1 MSRNIL
7 SIAEE
12 GRVRELTIS
21 GPYSKRP
28 TLIISERFN
37 AGSVVLLRLSFAEA
51 VRLNHTLTTVMK
63 QIKEGKYELDEES
76 LLLDG
81 IDGFHMEIRPKER
94 ECEGTE

>member
-1 MSRNIL
+1 MKKNIL
-7 SIAEE
+7 LIAEE
-12 GRVRELTIS
+12 GRICELMIS

-51 VRLNHTLTTVMK
+51 VRLNYALTTVMK
-63 QIKEGKYELDEES
+63 QIKEGKYEPDEES

-81 IDGFHMEIRPKER
+81 IDGFDMEIRPKDLES
-94 ECEGTE
+94 EETK